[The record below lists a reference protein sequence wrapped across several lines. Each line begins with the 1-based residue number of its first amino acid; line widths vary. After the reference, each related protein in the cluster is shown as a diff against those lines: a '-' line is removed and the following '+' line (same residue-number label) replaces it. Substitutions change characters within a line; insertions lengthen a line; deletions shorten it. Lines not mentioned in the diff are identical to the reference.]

1 MHKTLLYLFI
11 FVLAS
16 FLVLSCSP
24 EATGPVVY
32 DRIVIDSYKTDI
44 SGDPET
50 DLILF
55 DETGTEL
62 GKDESPGPGRI
73 DTEALGLSLSSGTYY
88 IKVYNVNQNKTDAYV
103 VRALSL
109 SNGASLPPPELP
121 LAMNEPDP
129 YEDDD
134 SAPGNIP
141 TNPAD
146 ISLGNSNWIN
156 RYLGYI
162 PPDPND
168 VDWLKLVLP

>member
-1 MHKTLLYLFI
+1 MRKTLLYLFI
-11 FVLAS
+11 LLLVS

-32 DRIVIDSYKTDI
+32 DRIVIDSYRTNI

-50 DLILF
+50 DLALY
-55 DETGTEL
+55 DEWGTEL
-62 GKDESPGPGRI
+62 ARDETAGPGRI
-73 DTEALGLSLSSGTYY
+73 DLVLTLSSGTYY
-88 IKVYNVNQNKTDAYV
+88 VKVYDKNNTAIAPYV

-109 SNGASLPPPELP
+109 SIVASLPAPELP
-121 LAMNEPDP
+121 LVINEPDP
-129 YEDDD
+129 YEPDD